1 MSNLKKF
8 GPRQQKTAS
17 PEQEPEDT
25 ESGQFK
31 IIKRPGD
38 TFPIY
43 EVRRCFSAQRGC
55 KWWCTHI
62 ACLNAFKEVK
72 ANKRNIS

>member
-8 GPRQQKTAS
+8 GPRQQNTAS
-17 PEQEPEDT
+17 PEQESEDT

-43 EVRRCFSAQRGC
+43 EVRHVAFLLSVVVNGGV
-55 KWWCTHI
+55 HI
-62 ACLNAFKEVK
+62 LHV
-72 ANKRNIS
+72 